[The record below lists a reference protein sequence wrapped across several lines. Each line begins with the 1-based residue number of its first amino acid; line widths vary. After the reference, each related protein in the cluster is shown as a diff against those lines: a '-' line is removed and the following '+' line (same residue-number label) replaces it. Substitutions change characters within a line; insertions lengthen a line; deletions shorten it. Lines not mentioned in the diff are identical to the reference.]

1 MNMANLPRSLS
12 LAALLAFAAASATAQ
27 DARPI
32 AFVNARLVPVAGP
45 VVENGTLVVRNGKI
59 EAIGKDAVVPA
70 GARVVDCAGKTIMPG
85 LVSAVS
91 RAGLDQPQRPR
102 DAQGARQGGRRGQ
115 PMPMPMPGGGGAQ
128 DKAAAKAIEGVYAK
142 QPVFGE
148 LLRKGITTLSLAPR
162 GDAFPG
168 LGALLRPDGKTLDE
182 LTLDGEA
189 FVMVGMGRDG
199 QTKKLLKDN
208 FAAAQKVLEARK
220 KPPEP
225 KPEEKKPEEPKPA
238 EAAKTEAPKQEGPA
252 PTPNPTPN
260 PTPTPTPT
268 PTPKPEPKPEPT
280 PNPQPAPQQ
289 QPQGQ
294 APAQAAPRRQEP
306 PKNPNHEVLADLLD
320 GKRRALVEIDSATE
334 MLHWQH
340 TFGDAAPGKEA
351 AEAGK
356 SPAPTFPHTLVV
368 SGHNTQEGTIDQVL
382 DLVKA
387 QQPAAVLL
395 PPTLATMPRSRLL
408 THPARTLHEAGVTIG
423 FLIGSDPGTAE
434 GTFFRLME
442 LVRSGLPAEVAL
454 KGVTLV
460 PAQALGVEK
469 RTGSL
474 EVGKDADLLVFT
486 GDPLDPASRLES
498 VWLRGQQVPDTQ

>member
-1 MNMANLPRSLS
+1 MNMANHPRSLS
-12 LAALLAFAAASATAQ
+12 LAALLAFAAATATAQ

-70 GARVVDCAGKTIMPG
+70 GARLVDCAGKTIMPG

-91 RAGLDQPQRPR
+91 RAGLDQPQSRR
-102 DAQGARQGGRRGQ
+102 DEQGPRQGGRRGQ
-115 PMPMPMPGGGGAQ
+115 PMPMQMGGGGGAQ

-225 KPEEKKPEEPKPA
+225 KVEEKKPEEAKPA
-238 EAAKTEAPKQEGPA
+238 EPAKVEPPKQEG
-252 PTPNPTPN
+252 PTPN
-260 PTPTPTPT
+260 PTPTPTP
-268 PTPKPEPKPEPT
+268 KPEPTPT
-280 PNPQPAPQQ
+280 PNPQPNPQQ

-340 TFGDAAPGKEA
+340 TFADASGKAVA
-351 AEAGK
+351 ADGK
-356 SPAPTFPHTLVV
+356 SPAPTFPHSLVV
-368 SGHNTQEGTIDQVL
+368 GSHNTQEGTIDQVL
-382 DLVKA
+382 ELVQA
-387 QQPAAVLL
+387 QKPAAVLL
-395 PPTLATMPRSRLL
+395 PPTLATTPRSRLL

-423 FLIGSDPGTAE
+423 FLLGSDPGTAE

-442 LVRSGLPAEVAL
+442 LVRTGLPADVAL

-460 PAQALGVEK
+460 PAQALGVDK

-498 VWLRGQQVPDTQ
+498 VWLRGQQVPEKQ